1 MKLDSRIL
9 VLGFKGLVGSSIVRE
24 LKSVGYNN
32 LYLPTHNELD
42 LLDGWAVA
50 NYFNKHKP
58 EYVFM
63 CAAKVGGIIANN
75 TYRADFIWENLQ
87 IQNTTFYSAY
97 KNNVTRF
104 LFMGSSCIYPKFSPQ
119 PIREEYLLTSELEK
133 TNEPYAIA
141 KIAGLK
147 LAESFKRQY
156 GCDFF
161 SVMPTNLY
169 GINDDFHLENSHVVP
184 GIIARMYKTMQ
195 EGKTSFTV
203 WGTGKPKREFLYVD
217 DLARACVHLMNLDVI
232 DFDYINIGTGKDIE
246 IIEVAKMIAQELGFT
261 GEILTD
267 PSKPDGTPQKVLDVS
282 KIMNKGW
289 KPEISLREGLKKSI
303 LFYRE
308 KIIYDN
314 IHPSK

>member
-1 MKLDSRIL
+1 
-9 VLGFKGLVGSSIVRE
+9 
-24 LKSVGYNN
+24 
-32 LYLPTHNELD
+32 
-42 LLDGWAVA
+42 
-50 NYFNKHKP
+50 
-58 EYVFM
+58 
-63 CAAKVGGIIANN
+63 
-75 TYRADFIWENLQ
+75 
-87 IQNTTFYSAY
+87 
-97 KNNVTRF
+97 
-104 LFMGSSCIYPKFSPQ
+104 MGSSCIYPKFSPQ
-119 PIREEYLLTSELEK
+119 PIKEEYLLTSELEK

-156 GCDFF
+156 GHDFF

-169 GINDDFHLENSHVVP
+169 GINDSFHLENSHVIP
-184 GIIARMYKTMQ
+184 GLIARMYKAMQ
-195 EGKTSFTV
+195 EGKTNFTV

-217 DLARACVHLMNLDVI
+217 DLAKACVHLMNLDII

-267 PSKPDGTPQKVLDVS
+267 PSKPDGTPRKVLDVS

-289 KPEISLREGLKKSI
+289 KPEISLREGLRKI
-303 LFYRE
+303 IQFYRE
-308 KIIYDN
+308 TLTYDH